1 MTRLEHIGFGKESD
15 YLAEIPSDGSKVST
29 SDKIYEAIEEDV
41 QYRHGDLL
49 KIAEGLGINPN
60 SAKVTISRMVR
71 KGLITQTDGV
81 YMRH

>member
-15 YLAEIPSDGSKVST
+15 YLADIPSDGSKVST
-29 SDKIYEAIEEDV
+29 SDKIYENMIEDV

-60 SAKVTISRMVR
+60 SAKVVISRMVK
-71 KGLITQTDGV
+71 KGIITQIDGF
-81 YMRH
+81 YIKH